1 MYTSMCIYSV
11 YIHWDSMCFIP
22 LRTESIRRRD
32 GGCSS
37 ISNVGRTHAK
47 HKVCIYNCYM
57 CWTCICRYVESFSSW
72 CLTLSCTLY
81 VSMYGTTITCSGLRK
96 TNACNFIV
104 PAEWSDSNSGLFRH
118 ITSFS
123 FHKLYWI
130 SPAECCLCSPAAFI
144 QSPPSVSFWDL
155 WGEWFSSANKL
166 LFLIEFLSRTSLSVV
181 IKQPKMTQSAGGPAS
196 GKMLSISCQQWP
208 LGLPSHGTGK
218 QGIVSSWVW
227 LRDHTG
233 PIVSSSLGSYCSSVS
248 GKGRAFTSVVC

>member
-1 MYTSMCIYSV
+1 MILILVFSDIWPVSLFIS
-11 YIHWDSMCFIP
+11 YIEFP
-22 LRTESIRRRD
+22 R
-32 GGCSS
+32 
-37 ISNVGRTHAK
+37 
-47 HKVCIYNCYM
+47 
-57 CWTCICRYVESFSSW
+57 
-72 CLTLSCTLY
+72 
-81 VSMYGTTITCSGLRK
+81 
-96 TNACNFIV
+96 
-104 PAEWSDSNSGLFRH
+104 
-118 ITSFS
+118 
-123 FHKLYWI
+123 
-130 SPAECCLCSPAAFI
+130 AECCLCSPSAFI

-166 LFLIEFLSRTSLSVV
+166 LFLIEFLRRSGLSVV

-248 GKGRAFTSVVC
+248 GKGRAFTSVAC